1 MNCKPGDLA
10 IIVRVDDRGDRDAI
24 GLIVE
29 VMRAAAAV
37 DWTDANQ
44 PEWQCRSRA
53 PFRARDMRTGAIV
66 LSNEFDVKD
75 SWLRPISGVPVTDDV
90 EDEVT
95 A

>member
-1 MNCKPGDLA
+1 MNVKPGDLA
-10 IIVRVDDRGDRDAI
+10 IVIRVDGEENRDAI

-29 VMRAAAAV
+29 VMCAAHAS
-37 DWTDANQ
+37 DWTDADQ
-44 PEWQCRSRA
+44 PEWQCRARA
-53 PFRARDMRTGAIV
+53 PFRARDMRSGAIV
-66 LSNEFDVKD
+66 LSSEFDVKD

>member
-10 IIVRVDDRGDRDAI
+10 IVVRVDHEGDLEDI

-29 VMRAAAAV
+29 VLAPTPIQFW
-37 DWTDANQ
+37 DSPDS
-44 PEWQCRSRA
+44 PEWECRTRSSRRTRI
-53 PFRARDMRTGAIV
+53 PSTGAIV
-66 LSNEFDVKD
+66 LAPEFDVKD

-90 EDEVT
+90 EDEVV

>member
-10 IIVRVDDRGDRDAI
+10 IVSRVDGEEDRDAI

-29 VMRAAAAV
+29 VMRAAPV
-37 DWTDANQ
+37 GDWTDANQ

-53 PFRARDMRTGAIV
+53 PFRARDLRTGAIV

-90 EDEVT
+90 EDEVP